1 MSLKLTTN
9 ENSPFYQKF
18 FLNKIKDKMYLSS
31 VIFIIISFIASAQTD
46 TSKIEIPDWALPGSP
61 SHQQVPPPKDFHRET
76 RTENMKIGIF
86 DGVSDVGG
94 ALVPGSSFY
103 DKSADEY
110 TIISA
115 GYNIWYTRDEFRYL
129 WKKMSGDV
137 SLSADVKFPDT
148 TGYGDRKVVLII
160 RQTLEDDSKEIMVAL
175 HGAGLMHMAWRPE
188 KGEELQEM
196 RIEEDSAT
204 RLGIEKD
211 GNDFTAFIK
220 MPGETMHNSGETVQL
235 QFDEPFYVG
244 IGFTSHLPATVD
256 TGIFSNV
263 VLENKTGGVQ

>member
-1 MSLKLTTN
+1 MQPTLTALQTN
-9 ENSPFYQKF
+9 CFFQKILF
-18 FLNKIKDKMYLSS
+18 KKPKRKIYLSA
-31 VIFIIISFIASAQTD
+31 VLFCIFSFFASAQTD
-46 TSKIEIPDWALPGSP
+46 TLKVEIPDWALPGSAT
-61 SHQQVPPPKDFHRET
+61 HQQVPPPADFHRET
-76 RTENMKIGIF
+76 RTENMSIGIF

-103 DKSADEY
+103 DKSTDEY

-129 WKKMSGDV
+129 WKKMSGDI
-137 SLSADVKFPDT
+137 SLAANVKFPDS

-160 RQTLEDDSKEIMVAL
+160 RQTLEDDSKEIMIAL

-188 KGEELQEM
+188 KGAELQEM
-196 RIEEDSAT
+196 RIKEESAI

-211 GNDFTAFIK
+211 GDDFTAFIK
-220 MPGETMHNSGETVQL
+220 MPDESMRQAGEPVKLN
-235 QFDEPFYVG
+235 FDEPFYVG

-256 TGIFSNV
+256 TGIFSDV
-263 VLENKTGGVQ
+263 VLENKTGGVK